1 MLRTQG
7 QDAGAT
13 RTQVP
18 GTWPL
23 HSNITRSMTL
33 ISGAPTGAYVRYAW
47 DHCNQLTKVEFY
59 NAPGND
65 TAALPN
71 VAIIAPRDEP

>member
-1 MLRTQG
+1 
-7 QDAGAT
+7 
-13 RTQVP
+13 
-18 GTWPL
+18 
-23 HSNITRSMTL
+23 MTL